1 MAHIRTV
8 TVSSKGQIVIP
19 EEIRKEMAIK
29 NGTKLVLVEKEG
41 KIVLQ
46 KEGQAI
52 KKFESALSEDEK
64 ERLALL
70 LLSEKALAKDWLTKE
85 EDEAWKHL

>member
-1 MAHIRTV
+1 MAHIRSV

-19 EEIRKEMAIK
+19 EEIRKELALK
-29 NGTKLVLVEKEG
+29 EGTKLVLVEKDG
-41 KIVLQ
+41 KVILQ
-46 KEGQAI
+46 KEKEAL
-52 KKFESALSEDEK
+52 KNFEKMLTEEEK

-70 LLSEKALAKDWLTKE
+70 LLSEKTLAKDWLTKE